1 MNKMAIIGSI
11 KPWRPIGDR
20 YKVASVTGSIPTL
33 LSSDYKD
40 VKCVL
45 VKRKKRKTE

>member
-1 MNKMAIIGSI
+1 MKGIIIIGSI

-20 YKVASVTGSIPTL
+20 YKVSSVTGSSPTL
-33 LSSDYKD
+33 LSTDYKD

-45 VKRKKRKTE
+45 IKKKR